1 MVGSPVAHSLSPRIH
16 AMFAGE
22 LGLPVDY
29 GRMEPEG
36 DDFEGLVR
44 GFFADGGM
52 GLNVT
57 LPYKERAFAL
67 ADSSSS
73 GSQLARA
80 SNTLK
85 AEGGGTVSSCN
96 TDGPGLVID
105 LTRRNG
111 VSLAGSSVLVIGAGG
126 SAAGII
132 NALVD
137 AGPRSVRVV
146 NRTESRA
153 AELVS
158 RASGTA
164 DKAGVELASGG
175 LGSAGEGGPHDV
187 AIHTTSA
194 GHGADGIGIGAE
206 ALSGAGFAYDLS
218 YGEAARPF
226 LELAGEAGVGA
237 SSDGLGMLVEQ
248 AALSFAYWEGKMPST
263 DPVFEE
269 LSNR

>member
-16 AMFAGE
+16 GMFADE

-36 DDFEGLVR
+36 DAFEDLVR
-44 GFFADGGM
+44 GFFADGGR

-80 SNTLK
+80 SNTLR
-85 AEGGGTVSSCN
+85 AEDDGTVSSCN

-105 LTRRNG
+105 LTRRNA
-111 VSLAGSSVLVIGAGG
+111 VTLSGSAILVVGAGG
-126 SAAGII
+126 SAAGIV

-137 AGPRSVRVV
+137 AGPKSVRVV
-146 NRTESRA
+146 NRTEARA
-153 AELVS
+153 ADLVS
-158 RASGTA
+158 RASGA
-164 DKAGVELASGG
+164 AGKAGVELASGG
-175 LGSAGEGGPHDV
+175 LGSAGEGGPFDV
-187 AIHTTSA
+187 VIHTTSA
-194 GHGADGIGIGAE
+194 GHGADGIGIGAG
-206 ALSGAGFAYDLS
+206 ALEGAHFAYDLS
-218 YGEAARPF
+218 YGDAARPF
-226 LELAGEAGVGA
+226 LDLAAEAGVGR

-269 LSNR
+269 LSKG